1 MTDTPRAWDRLTTE
15 SDPAFEAFAAYR
27 QRSGKA
33 QATAAPGAWTG
44 WSTKYNWVSRRA
56 AYVEFTVR
64 ECQDAIQIGLVQIR
78 KRLID
83 AANEL
88 LDDGGVPAVRAASRV
103 IVENFPPVARV
114 DDVSDG
120 PDIEDLSDIPD
131 ADLERM
137 REIRDAA
144 RAKAQA
150 KVSDGRAAARAKNEP
165 IPTRSTAS

>member
-1 MTDTPRAWDRLTTE
+1 MREQQNPSTPELHQ
-15 SDPAFEAFAAYR
+15 PLLFAPSELLACGLRDACR
-27 QRSGKA
+27 QRSGNEKA
-33 QATAAPGAWTG
+33 TSPPGAWTG

-56 AYVEFTVR
+56 AFVEFTVR

-114 DDVSDG
+114 ADVSDG
-120 PDIEDLSDIPD
+120 EQFEDLSDIPD
-131 ADLERM
+131 ADIARM
-137 REIRDAA
+137 KEIRDAA
-144 RAKAQA
+144 RQ
-150 KVSDGRAAARAKNEP
+150 KNKQTNLEE
-165 IPTRSTAS
+165 

>member
-1 MTDTPRAWDRLTTE
+1 M
-15 SDPAFEAFAAYR
+15 
-27 QRSGKA
+27 
-33 QATAAPGAWTG
+33 
-44 WSTKYNWVSRRA
+44 SRRA

-120 PDIEDLSDIPD
+120 PYIEDLSDIPD

-150 KVSDGRAAARAKNEP
+150 KVSDGRDAARGKNEQ
-165 IPTRSTAS
+165 TNLEE

>member
-1 MTDTPRAWDRLTTE
+1 MRSPRVRRSRLTAE
-15 SDPAFEAFAAYR
+15 SDPAYEAFAAYLDTGSLRDAYR

-56 AYVEFTVR
+56 AFVEFTVR
-64 ECQDAIQIGLVQIR
+64 ECQDATQVGLVQIR

-88 LDDGGVPAVRAASRV
+88 LDNGGVPAVRAASRV

-114 DDVSDG
+114 ADVLDG
-120 PDIEDLSDIPD
+120 EQIEDLSDIPD
-131 ADLERM
+131 ADIARM
-137 REIRDAA
+137 KAIRDAA
-144 RAKAQA
+144 RAK
-150 KVSDGRAAARAKNEP
+150 NEQ
-165 IPTRSTAS
+165 INLEE

>member
-1 MTDTPRAWDRLTTE
+1 M
-15 SDPAFEAFAAYR
+15 
-27 QRSGKA
+27 
-33 QATAAPGAWTG
+33 
-44 WSTKYNWVSRRA
+44 SRRA

-88 LDDGGVPAVRAASRV
+88 LDKGGVPAVRAASRV

-114 DDVSDG
+114 ADVSDVD
-120 PDIEDLSDIPD
+120 PIEDLSDIPD
-131 ADLERM
+131 ADLDRM

-144 RAKAQA
+144 RQ
-150 KVSDGRAAARAKNEP
+150 KN
-165 IPTRSTAS
+165 TQTHD